1 MERVAEIH
9 NLDAHTTVS
18 KFRSLRTRD
27 AILQLVPSA
36 ELLAEVQRLEAI
48 ELSELA
54 AVHPLPGA
62 AAMLAMLLP
71 SQWAVVTSGSRRLAQ
86 ARLKACG
93 LPVPDVVISIED
105 VSRLKPDPEGFIAA
119 AIRLNVDPADCI
131 VFEDSPDGV
140 QAGRHSGCTVI
151 ALTTTHQPAVL
162 DRADGLVKD
171 LGSGASAAR
180 TAGSTSASR
189 VPPDPACAGDPG
201 RVRPLV
207 SRPSDNLF
215 AKVRLTNQ

>member
-1 MERVAEIH
+1 MIDCAALLF
-9 NLDAHTTVS
+9 NLDGTLIDATAVLERTWKAWAEMHSLDPQTVVA
-18 KFRSLRTRD
+18 KFRGMRARD

-71 SQWAVVTSGSRRLAQ
+71 SQWAVVTSGARRLAQ
-86 ARLKACG
+86 ARLEACG
-93 LPVPDVVISIED
+93 LPVPDVLVSVED
-105 VSRLKPDPEGFIAA
+105 VSRIKPDPEGFIAA

-140 QAGRHSGCTVI
+140 QAGRHAGCTVV
-151 ALTTTHQPAVL
+151 ALTTTHQPADL

-171 LGSGASAAR
+171 LSSVRVGRKNGRLHISLKGAA
-180 TAGSTSASR
+180 
-189 VPPDPACAGDPG
+189 
-201 RVRPLV
+201 
-207 SRPSDNLF
+207 
-215 AKVRLTNQ
+215 